1 MAGKADDLALLTG
14 RIDREEL
21 HDAVGDFFGAGSRG
35 GDGGG
40 GGAERE
46 IERGRFCE
54 VRETIDGGDRH
65 C

>member
-1 MAGKADDLALLTG
+1 MAGKADDLALLTV
-14 RIDREEL
+14 RIDGEEL
-21 HDAVGDFFGAGSRG
+21 DDAVGDFFGAGGG

-46 IERGRFCE
+46 VERGRFGE
-54 VRETIDGGDRH
+54 VREAIDGGDRH